1 MSKQLRLKL
10 EIATKAMH
18 AGKISAQDLEAYRQ
32 MLERQ
37 EQRNYKNPCT
47 SLNPSVSKAFKSR
60 R

>member
-1 MSKQLRLKL
+1 MSEQLRIKL

-32 MLERQ
+32 VLERQ

-47 SLNPSVSKAFKSR
+47 SLNLEIM
-60 R
+60 